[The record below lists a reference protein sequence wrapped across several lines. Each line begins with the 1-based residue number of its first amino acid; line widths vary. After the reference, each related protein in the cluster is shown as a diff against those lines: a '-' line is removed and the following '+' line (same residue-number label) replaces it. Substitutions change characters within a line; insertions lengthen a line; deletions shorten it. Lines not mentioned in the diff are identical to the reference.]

1 MGSTPTA
8 RTTPTTSEVEM
19 PGENDHLFG
28 EDEDEAV
35 EDFNRLTDILFERV
49 AEFAEDEDVGDDMI
63 PPLLLRLAL
72 TMRMMNYASSVTKP
86 SGGGL
91 KLDLDRFRRDIE
103 DLIRELKK
111 NADRFIAET
120 KEAIAAA
127 EPGDEET

>member
-1 MGSTPTA
+1 
-8 RTTPTTSEVEM
+8 M
-19 PGENDHLFG
+19 PGENDDLFG

-72 TMRMMNYASSVTKP
+72 TTRMMNYASSVAKP

-127 EPGDEET
+127 EHGDEET

>member
-8 RTTPTTSEVEM
+8 RTTLTTSETEM
-19 PGENDHLFG
+19 PGENDDLFG

-35 EDFNRLTDILFERV
+35 EEFDRLTDILFERV

-72 TMRMMNYASSVTKP
+72 TTRMMNYASSVAKP

-127 EPGDEET
+127 EHGDEET